1 MWDGA
6 DFTGSKIAIL
16 CGRSLLTY
24 KRDHSP
30 GIPFKGMWDFPGGG
44 RAGDE
49 TPVQCALRELDEE
62 FSLILEP
69 DRVEGLKSYP
79 GHSNGSLAN
88 YFMVA
93 AMTEDELARIVFG
106 NEGERWQMMGIEAFL
121 SHPKAVPH
129 LVFRLEDYF
138 ARADAA
144 RPV

>member
-6 DFTGSKIAIL
+6 DFSGSKIAIL
-16 CGRSLLTY
+16 CDHSLISC
-24 KRDHSP
+24 KRDHTP
-30 GIPFKGMWDFPGGG
+30 GIPFKGMWDIPGGG
-44 RAGDE
+44 RENDE
-49 TPVQCALRELDEE
+49 TPVECALRELDEE
-62 FSLILEP
+62 FSLILDP
-69 DRVEGLKSYP
+69 ARIVWIKSYP
-79 GHSNGSLAN
+79 GHSNGILPN

-93 AMTEDELARIVFG
+93 NATKAEIAAIVFG
-106 NEGERWQMMGIEAFL
+106 NEGECWQMMGIEAFL